1 MILLEAREI
10 DFRYETQR
18 AAVSGASLAVGAGSI
33 AALIGSNGSGK
44 STLLRLL
51 AGLLQPQNG
60 SVLYRGTAF
69 GTHNR
74 RQLARRLAYVPQ
86 TTSRAFPFTS
96 LEVVLTGRTP
106 YTSPFRLEN
115 SSDLQ
120 RSMEV
125 LDMVGIT
132 HLAARRVT
140 ELSGGERQLV
150 SVARALAQGPECLL
164 LDEPASSLDLKHRAG
179 LVRMLSDLRK
189 RTGLTVVMVTHDLT
203 MLDRGFDSVF
213 AIRSGTVAAFGSPAE
228 VIRDAV
234 LADIYDDPH
243 IHASRVD
250 GRLCV
255 WSEVH
260 A

>member
-1 MILLEAREI
+1 
-10 DFRYETQR
+10 
-18 AAVSGASLAVGAGSI
+18 
-33 AALIGSNGSGK
+33 
-44 STLLRLL
+44 
-51 AGLLQPQNG
+51 
-60 SVLYRGTAF
+60 
-69 GTHNR
+69 
-74 RQLARRLAYVPQ
+74 
-86 TTSRAFPFTS
+86 
-96 LEVVLTGRTP
+96 
-106 YTSPFRLEN
+106 
-115 SSDLQ
+115 
-120 RSMEV
+120 
-125 LDMVGIT
+125 MVGIT